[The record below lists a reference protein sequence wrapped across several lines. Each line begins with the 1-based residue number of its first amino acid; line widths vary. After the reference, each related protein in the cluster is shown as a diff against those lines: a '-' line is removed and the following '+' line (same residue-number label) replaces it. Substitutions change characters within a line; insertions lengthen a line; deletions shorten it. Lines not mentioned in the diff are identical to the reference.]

1 MDKSVIGFTK
11 VALPYGWLG
20 NMSPFPIEYEGV
32 VWRTTEALFQ
42 ALRFSD
48 PTIKEEIR
56 LQKSPMAAKMI
67 AKKNRELFVV
77 SPMSEEDLSNMR
89 MCINLKL
96 DQHPSLKEELVATG
110 TSLIFEDVTS
120 RGSRGS
126 NLFWGAMV
134 NDGKLIGSNEL
145 GKIWMSIRDK

>member
-67 AKKNRELFVV
+67 AKKNRELFIV
-77 SPMSEEDLSNMR
+77 SPMSDEDLSNMR

-96 DQHPSLKEELVATG
+96 DQHPSLKEELTSTG
-110 TSLIFEDVTS
+110 NSLIFEDVTS

-134 NDGKLIGSNEL
+134 NDGKLVGSNEL